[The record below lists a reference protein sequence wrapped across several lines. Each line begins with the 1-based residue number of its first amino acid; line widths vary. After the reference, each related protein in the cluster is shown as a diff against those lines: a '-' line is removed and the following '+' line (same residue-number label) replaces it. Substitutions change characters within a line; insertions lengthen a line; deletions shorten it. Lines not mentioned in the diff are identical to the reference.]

1 MCNQI
6 LAGAGIEPAPDA
18 VAPGYHDECLV
29 IDDDPDIRRLVSHV
43 LSRIGVSSVGLD
55 GAGAL
60 ESVLKSTHPSVIF
73 LDVALGRS
81 DAIDGI
87 RILERTSFKG
97 AVQLISGKD
106 PDLVDAVRAI
116 GERHGLKMLAPLQK
130 PFRSE
135 QLRRIFEGATIEVL
149 NETPARDKLAELH
162 VSASAAPHP
171 HVDLAD
177 ALASYWLDIAYQPK
191 VDLVRN
197 RVVGAE
203 GLARVNHPTHGILGP
218 ESFLEGASD
227 TALRDLTA
235 FAIRKA
241 FLDWEVLVT
250 AGRNFQLAVNA
261 PVRALLDP
269 GLTSLVREPPRREGW
284 PGLILE
290 VTESEAIE
298 ELDAVAEAATQLRI
312 YNVGL
317 AIDDFGSGYSSFARL
332 KQLPFSE
339 LKLDQ
344 SYVRNCATDPLN
356 AGICRSIVDLAR
368 ASGAVSVAEGVETS
382 QDVTALVRMRCD
394 LGQGYYFGR
403 PMSVGKLIERI
414 DADGNIVPCAA
425 PSAAS

>member
-6 LAGAGIEPAPDA
+6 FAGAGIEPAPDS
-18 VAPGYHDECLV
+18 VATGHHDECLV

-55 GAGAL
+55 SAGAL
-60 ESVLKSTHPSVIF
+60 EGVLKSTHPSVIF

-135 QLRRIFEGATIEVL
+135 QLRRIFEGATIDVPNGTAPKE
-149 NETPARDKLAELH
+149 KLAEPH
-162 VSASAAPHP
+162 VGVSNAPHP
-171 HVDLAD
+171 HVDLAE
-177 ALASYWLDIAYQPK
+177 AIASHWVDIAYQPK

-203 GLARVNHPTHGILGP
+203 GLARLDHPTHGILGP
-218 ESFLEGASD
+218 ESFLQGAGD

-241 FLDWEVLVT
+241 FLDWEVLAT
-250 AGRNFQLAVNA
+250 AGRNLQLAVNA

-269 GLTSLVREPPRREGW
+269 GLTRLVREFSALRRMAW
-284 PGLILE
+284 
-290 VTESEAIE
+290 SHH
-298 ELDAVAEAATQLRI
+298 R
-312 YNVGL
+312 
-317 AIDDFGSGYSSFARL
+317 
-332 KQLPFSE
+332 
-339 LKLDQ
+339 
-344 SYVRNCATDPLN
+344 
-356 AGICRSIVDLAR
+356 
-368 ASGAVSVAEGVETS
+368 
-382 QDVTALVRMRCD
+382 
-394 LGQGYYFGR
+394 
-403 PMSVGKLIERI
+403 
-414 DADGNIVPCAA
+414 GNGE
-425 PSAAS
+425 

>member
-1 MCNQI
+1 M
-6 LAGAGIEPAPDA
+6 
-18 VAPGYHDECLV
+18 
-29 IDDDPDIRRLVSHV
+29 
-43 LSRIGVSSVGLD
+43 
-55 GAGAL
+55 
-60 ESVLKSTHPSVIF
+60 
-73 LDVALGRS
+73 
-81 DAIDGI
+81 
-87 RILERTSFKG
+87 
-97 AVQLISGKD
+97 
-106 PDLVDAVRAI
+106 
-116 GERHGLKMLAPLQK
+116 
-130 PFRSE
+130 
-135 QLRRIFEGATIEVL
+135 
-149 NETPARDKLAELH
+149 
-162 VSASAAPHP
+162 
-171 HVDLAD
+171 
-177 ALASYWLDIAYQPK
+177 
-191 VDLVRN
+191 RN

-203 GLARVNHPTHGILGP
+203 GLARLNHPTHGILGP
-218 ESFLEGASD
+218 KSFLQGASD

-241 FLDWEVLVT
+241 FLDWEVLAM
-250 AGRNFQLAVNA
+250 AGRNLQLAVNA

-269 GLTSLVREPPRREGW
+269 GLTRLVRESPRCEGW

-344 SYVRNCATDPLN
+344 SYVHNCATDPLN

-368 ASGAVSVAEGVETS
+368 ASGAVSVAEGVETAH
-382 QDVTALVRMRCD
+382 DLAALVRMRCD

-414 DADGNIVPCAA
+414 DADGNIAPRAA
-425 PSAAS
+425 LSPAP